1 VDPVLARLHY
11 RAFGFGIAVS
21 VAAEEVAP
29 ADVDGDWHDDLE
41 GLGGGDDEKVSK
53 VLSSG
58 D

>member
-41 GLGGGDDEKVSK
+41 GLGGGDEKVSK